1 MVVAASVI
9 LPMQGTHAAVGLS
22 LGVRVF
28 SAIAIF
34 FPTRPPVGDIFSYA
48 WVYHIFDIGIPWI
61 GYVVLRPTL
70 SAAVILGHLPV
81 FWYVLRR
88 PSVAWYR

>member
-9 LPMQGTHAAVGLS
+9 LPMQGTHAAVGFS

-61 GYVVLRPTL
+61 GYVVYYVQRFWQL
-70 SAAVILGHLPV
+70 SSWDISLSFGMCYDVHP
-81 FWYVLRR
+81 
-88 PSVAWYR
+88 